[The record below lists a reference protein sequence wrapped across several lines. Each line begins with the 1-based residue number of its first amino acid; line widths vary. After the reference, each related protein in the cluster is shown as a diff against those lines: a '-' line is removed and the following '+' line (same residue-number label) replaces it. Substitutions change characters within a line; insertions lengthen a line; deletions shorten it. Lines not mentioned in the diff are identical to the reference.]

1 MNRLSLLALWA
12 CLLFACSETS
22 SGGGASIADTAV
34 DPLNFDGS
42 VTQLPDSVVLDTRSY
57 FPVAPGAQWRYRKQ
71 TDDWMTPPDENERA
85 VAILTAGDGANEY
98 LRSTTAFLEI
108 EVDGESQLVRQVFE
122 ETFVIEPA
130 NMNVG
135 PVLKIKAVKIEEF
148 LASDDTVLT
157 KIERDYLPPYTLMAD
172 AWRVGRFSTNTIE
185 DHAMTE
191 TLTRA
196 GEDEPRV
203 TQSNLSIQVVT
214 SVDPQI
220 ILMEGQYREGLRQI
234 DVSDSLLGTKNRTYW
249 VQQGVGVVQWQFQ
262 PTNNQ
267 VFTLID
273 ASVED

>member
-1 MNRLSLLALWA
+1 MSTGDSA
-12 CLLFACSETS
+12 
-22 SGGGASIADTAV
+22 G

-42 VTQLPDSVVLDTRSY
+42 VTQLPDSVVVDTRSY

-71 TDDWMTPPDENERA
+71 TDDWMTPPNENERA
-85 VAILTAGDGANEY
+85 VATLTSGDGENEY
-98 LRSTTAFLEI
+98 VRSTTAFLEI
-108 EVDGESQLVRQVFE
+108 DVDGESQLVRQVFE

-135 PVLKIKAVKIEEF
+135 PVLKVKSVQIEEF
-148 LASDDTVLT
+148 LASDGTFLN

-172 AWRVGRFSTNTIE
+172 AWRTGSFSTNTIE
-185 DHAMTE
+185 DHSMTE

-203 TQSNLSIQVVT
+203 TRSNLSIQVVT
-214 SVDPQI
+214 SVDPQV
-220 ILMEGQYREGLRQI
+220 ILMEGQYREGIRQI

-249 VQQGVGVVQWQFQ
+249 VQQGVGIVQWQFQ